1 MGQVL
6 HGSATG
12 GSLTLRDIQLRA
24 YTPWSGCSTNV
35 RISTQVATMPG
46 DWGAGAVEGNVTS
59 VSVRGGLEKCGK
71 NKRFRISMAY

>member
-46 DWGAGAVEGNVTS
+46 DSGAGAVEGTS
-59 VSVRGGLEKCGK
+59 VSVRVGLEKCGK
-71 NKRFRISMAY
+71 NKRFRISMVY